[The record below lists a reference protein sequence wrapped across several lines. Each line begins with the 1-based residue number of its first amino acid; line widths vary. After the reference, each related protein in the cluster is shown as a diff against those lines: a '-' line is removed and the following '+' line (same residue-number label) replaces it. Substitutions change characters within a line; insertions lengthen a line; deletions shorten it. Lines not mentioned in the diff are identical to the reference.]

1 MEGKLA
7 ENIRAL
13 RKEKKMTQEQL
24 AECLDVTVGAVSK
37 WESGATTP
45 DLSMIMELA
54 HFFAVSVDALLGYQW
69 QNSSLEQTLE
79 RLKKLRQQ
87 RDYQQA
93 IQLGEKELR
102 RYPNHFQL
110 VYQLAMLHLDVGA
123 ENDKSHVYRGQE
135 LLCHAMELFGQNTD
149 PELSLWTLKNKL
161 GDSYLYGRQ
170 PEQAVKIYRENN
182 VNGVNN
188 ARIAQALSDTMKR
201 HEEAMPYAQ
210 KAFRQLTEDL
220 SETMVALASIYYGK
234 MQLEEAGEC
243 MRWMISTLETMRPD
257 KGFCETDMA
266 VITILSSLGEF
277 FLDAGD
283 RERAKEYLLKAH
295 RLARAYDMTPIE
307 QVVTCRFFEGRL
319 EGRHLLDY
327 GAGGTEYLKTRL
339 HRDTREEQPELY
351 AMFEE
356 VSRQVDEEV
365 KAGALGEYTLGRS
378 GE

>member
-1 MEGKLA
+1 
-7 ENIRAL
+7 
-13 RKEKKMTQEQL
+13 MTQEQL

-87 RDYQQA
+87 RDYEQA

-135 LLCHAMELFGQNTD
+135 LLCHAIELFSQNTD

-161 GDSYLYGRQ
+161 GDSYQYSRQ

-182 VNGVNN
+182 VNGINN
-188 ARIAQALSDTMKR
+188 ARIAQALSDIMKR

-210 KAFRQLTEDL
+210 KAFRQLTEEL

-243 MRWMISTLETMRPD
+243 MRWMISTLETVRPD
-257 KGFCETDMA
+257 NGFCETDMA
-266 VITILSSLGEF
+266 VITILSSLGEI

-351 AMFEE
+351 EMFEE